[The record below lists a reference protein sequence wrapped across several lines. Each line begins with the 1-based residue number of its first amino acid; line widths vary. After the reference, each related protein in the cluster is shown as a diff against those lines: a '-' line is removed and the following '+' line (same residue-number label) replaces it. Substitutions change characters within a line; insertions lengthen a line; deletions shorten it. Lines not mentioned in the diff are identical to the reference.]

1 MKSVRTLQLTSILY
15 LTYFLAAYSGTV
27 VSPNAAAAQEAAVC
41 SSDVYV
47 ANLEIEKNLYPCP
60 DNCKLEFGNLIMQR
74 GTSIF
79 IPQNCENFELSAQ
92 SARFF
97 GNNLIG
103 ADFDFSYHGALVYPE
118 SGARSSNIIISLDN
132 VYLDFEPVEESLSLR
147 RTIRDSSYSSPVFGL
162 TWDPINPTSL
172 RLPAQHGYLGNERFG
187 ILVFS
192 RGNSGQTGPQGPK
205 GANATRKHCG
215 TGSGS
220 GNEAGDGGRGII
232 GYPGGAGG
240 EIFINIGVLLEDG
253 GTRRS
258 VTQHDVIGIS
268 MGGPGGRGGSG
279 GDGGD
284 GVAGHNCVLVG
295 QRSGFPAGELGE
307 EGPQGPNGASGIVEI
322 ELSVFGN
329 GNGGTG
335 IPTIPPLL
343 DDE

>member
-1 MKSVRTLQLTSILY
+1 MKSVRTLQFPSILY
-15 LTYFLAAYSGTV
+15 LTYLLVAYSGTV
-27 VSPNAAAAQEAAVC
+27 VSPNAAAAQDAAVC

-47 ANLEIEKNLYPCP
+47 ANLEIDSNFYPCP
-60 DNCKLEFGNLIMQR
+60 GNCRLEFGNITMQH

-103 ADFDFSYHGALVYPE
+103 VDFDFRYFGAMIYPE
-118 SGARSSNIIISLDN
+118 FGARSSNIILSLDN
-132 VYLDFEPVEESLSLR
+132 VYLDFEPIEESLSLR
-147 RTIRDSSYSSPVFGL
+147 RTIRDSSFASPVFGL
-162 TWDPINPTSL
+162 TWDPINLTSS
-172 RLPAQHGYLGNERFG
+172 RLPAQQGYLGSERFG

-192 RGNSGQTGPQGPK
+192 RGSSGQTGPQGPN
-205 GANATRKHCG
+205 GANATRKNCG

-232 GYPGGAGG
+232 GYQGGAGG
-240 EIFINIGVLLEDG
+240 DIFINIGVLLEEG

-258 VTQHDVIGIS
+258 ITQHDVIGIS
-268 MGGPGGRGGSG
+268 MGGPGGQGGAG

-284 GVAGHNCVLVG
+284 GVAGHDCLLLG
-295 QRSGFPAGELGE
+295 KRSGFPAGELGQRGPKGP
-307 EGPQGPNGASGIVEI
+307 EGVSGIVDI

-329 GNGGTG
+329 GTDGTDIPI
-335 IPTIPPLL
+335 IPTLP
-343 DDE
+343 DGE